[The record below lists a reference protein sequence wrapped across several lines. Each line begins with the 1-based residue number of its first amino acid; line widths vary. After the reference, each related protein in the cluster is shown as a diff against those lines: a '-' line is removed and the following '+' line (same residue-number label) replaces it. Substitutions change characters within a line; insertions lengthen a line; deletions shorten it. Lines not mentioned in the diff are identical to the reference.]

1 MAKPGTGGAIKGID
15 KAGDLANKII
25 EVLADV
31 YDPNSLE
38 AQGIGL
44 AGDLANGL
52 VDGLGSLAGQ
62 CHFTKR
68 VARKYGICWFQK
80 ELICSYKKRSYKKH

>member
-25 EVLADV
+25 EALADV

-38 AQGIGL
+38 AQGIDL

-52 VDGLGSLAGQ
+52 VDGLSSLAGQ
-62 CHFTKR
+62 CH
-68 VARKYGICWFQK
+68 
-80 ELICSYKKRSYKKH
+80 LH